1 MELVKK
7 SGIKARKAKREARK
21 RMKLILS
28 WKEMMA
34 KSLGLK

>member
-21 RMKLILS
+21 RMKL
-28 WKEMMA
+28 K
-34 KSLGLK
+34 KR